1 VKLHWQ
7 ISAGEFF
14 ELFRPAALAIS
25 ALLSTWVLAGA
36 LRQRFRLSWTL
47 GLTVGTF
54 FFPFIIFPLYLI
66 ARYWKSN
73 PQAPE
78 TTAVELPRR
87 KRMRRLVT
95 LGYGI
100 ALLMVVGIYFFSDY
114 RSVDAHLARAS
125 QAKVMNQRDR
135 AIREYRAAL
144 NIEDSPHTHKLLGV
158 ELAEGSQWEEALR
171 EFRAAEAGNEPD
183 VLLPYRTGRVL
194 QALGRGTEAK
204 IEYEKFLA
212 SAACKQ
218 TPNDDRCAIASE
230 QINSSPGR

>member
-1 VKLHWQ
+1 MKLHWQ

-36 LRQRFRLSWTL
+36 LRQRFRLRWTL
-47 GLTVGTF
+47 GLTAGTF

-73 PQAPE
+73 SPE
-78 TTAVELPRR
+78 TTVVELPRR
-87 KRMRRLVT
+87 TRMRRLVT

-100 ALLMVVGIYFFSDY
+100 TLLTLVGTYFFSDY

-144 NIEDSPHTHKLLGV
+144 NIEDSPHIHKLLGV
-158 ELAEGSQWEEALR
+158 ELAEGSQCEEALR
-171 EFRAAEAGNEPD
+171 EFRAAESGNEPD

-194 QALGRGTEAK
+194 QALGRVAEAK

-218 TPNDDRCAIASE
+218 TPSDDRCAIASE
-230 QINSSPGR
+230 QIHTSPAR